1 VTLRRI
7 VVLLAVVG
15 CARQHVQSGARP
27 PRLENPE
34 DVIVVPFRSP
44 WIVPALPLRTVGSAP
59 PARSPDGKIE
69 DAYVGVAFVVNDQG
83 QVERQT
89 ISFVDERGPLEYRD
103 VVCELLDGA
112 VFAWH
117 DHEPTRGLVFKSF
130 DFSDPQKHAGPVGD
144 LSSRA
149 QIVSAYSP
157 AKLADW
163 VETRPHC
170 RFNSQGR

>member
-1 VTLRRI
+1 MTLGRI
-7 VVLLAVVG
+7 LALLAVGG
-15 CARQHVQSGARP
+15 CAHQSVRPGSRP
-27 PRLENPE
+27 PRLESPE

-44 WIVPALPLRTVGSAP
+44 WLVPAMPLRTLGSAP
-59 PARSPDGKIE
+59 PSRTPDGKIE
-69 DAYVGVAFVVNDQG
+69 DAYVGVAFVVDDMG
-83 QVERQT
+83 HVERQT

-103 VVCELLDGA
+103 VVCEILEEA
-112 VFAWH
+112 TFAWH
-117 DHEPTRGLVFKSF
+117 DHEPTRGLVFMSF
-130 DFSDPQKHAGPVGD
+130 DFADTQRHAGPVGD

-170 RFNSQGR
+170 RFNSEGR